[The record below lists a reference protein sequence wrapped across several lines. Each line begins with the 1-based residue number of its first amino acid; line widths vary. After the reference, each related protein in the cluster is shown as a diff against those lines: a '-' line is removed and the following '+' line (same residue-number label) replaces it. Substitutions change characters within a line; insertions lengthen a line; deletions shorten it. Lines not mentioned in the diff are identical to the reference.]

1 LSINSSQ
8 VKNVTIQTNRTL
20 GGVGACLTLVGIV
33 STVLSI
39 MQYVYPALSL
49 SLVILGVSVV
59 VGVIAF
65 AGFILFFVA
74 MYGFSRDY
82 GEHKIFNYVLYGLIG
97 TIVSAI
103 VVGVVW
109 FVYIIFNMFIVTR
122 SLNPLPNTSS
132 QIQSLLMPYYAPFIV
147 GFSVVMLVWV
157 IFNYKAY
164 NLLADKTGVYLFKRA
179 AKIFVIGALVNI
191 VAGVAFTVL
200 ALNFSIGF
208 TTIAL
213 MVLPGGLVQ
222 YIAWVL
228 VAMAFFRIKP
238 SQTQIV

>member
-1 LSINSSQ
+1 
-8 VKNVTIQTNRTL
+8 
-20 GGVGACLTLVGIV
+20 
-33 STVLSI
+33 
-39 MQYVYPALSL
+39 
-49 SLVILGVSVV
+49 
-59 VGVIAF
+59 
-65 AGFILFFVA
+65 
-74 MYGFSRDY
+74 
-82 GEHKIFNYVLYGLIG
+82 
-97 TIVSAI
+97 
-103 VVGVVW
+103 
-109 FVYIIFNMFIVTR
+109 
-122 SLNPLPNTSS
+122 
-132 QIQSLLMPYYAPFIV
+132 
-147 GFSVVMLVWV
+147 
-157 IFNYKAY
+157 
-164 NLLADKTGVYLFKRA
+164 LLADKTGVYLFKRA